1 MPRII
6 CKDTNCQHNC
16 CSQCLKEA
24 IKVSK
29 RAFCHSFD
37 GKNDTVPQ
45 KKNEQFREEF
55 AQENEVETY
64 LKQSVS
70 CDARTCVSNENGYCI
85 KGMIEVRNKD
95 FGAKCVSFM
104 ER

>member
-1 MPRII
+1 MTRIV

-16 CSQCLKEA
+16 CSQCLKES

-37 GKNDTVPQ
+37 GKNDNLPN
-45 KKNEQFREEF
+45 KKPNDFKEEF
-55 AQENEVETY
+55 SDENLTGTVKSHDVY
-64 LKQSVS
+64 
-70 CDARTCVSNENGYCI
+70 CDAKNCVSNENGYCV
-85 KGMIEVRNKD
+85 KNSIEVKNKD

>member
-1 MPRII
+1 MTRIV

-16 CSQCLKEA
+16 CSQCLKES

-29 RAFCHSFD
+29 RAFCYSFD
-37 GKNDTVPQ
+37 GKNDNLPN
-45 KKNEQFREEF
+45 KKPNDFKEEF
-55 AQENEVETY
+55 SDENLTGTVKSHYVYCEA
-64 LKQSVS
+64 KN
-70 CDARTCVSNENGYCI
+70 CVSNENGYCV
-85 KGMIEVRNKD
+85 KNSIEVKNKD